1 MIDTN
6 RTVWTP
12 LKPPLRSA
20 ASRQIFI
27 AHARSL
33 ARAQK
38 ALDNGAAMTRKRNE
52 FAQAA
57 RASRYVDKQA
67 LLAAGLILSDLA
79 IQGWRI
85 RVRNECAVVCP
96 PLIESENRAAEKAR
110 IRRQELVKRDAQL
123 RQPSVQAFLQSM
135 ERSRLFDNKFVS
147 IFSLMRDGRELAEKL
162 RAVRLHQG
170 DERDS
175 SLNDVVDPYIDFVR
189 SETSKCAH
197 TGLRLMDVWRY
208 FRHNWSNQYTSVP
221 GRSMLFL
228 VRDKAAPLHPV
239 IGIGALCSPI
249 MQLRE
254 RDEWI
259 GWQSEAFLAHV
270 RANPSQKLA
279 KWLVETLDGA
289 ISEVYIDDFI
299 ENGILSARDLTA
311 PTEDVI
317 GRLLAEGLEQREA
330 HHRFARQRDHKRPRS
345 HVEESWAARARSH
358 LFRSKRA
365 LSLASYLSIRAVLRE
380 GGQGQLT
387 QERLAALAACP
398 RGADAIKKILRK
410 AKADR
415 VGICVAD
422 ISVCGAVQP
431 YNAIL
436 GGKLVAMLAAS
447 PEITLEYRR
456 RYSDAQSEIA
466 SAMAGRPIRR
476 VPHLVLLGTTS
487 LYGVGSSQY
496 NRIRVPCSRIG
507 GSAIEELRYEELG
520 HSESFGTSHYADDT
534 VEALT
539 ELAQQTANGSRVNSI
554 FGEGVSPK
562 LRKVRRG
569 LELLGLPAEVL
580 LRHYRHRIVYG
591 VSLIRN
597 LRDYLLGLDPDP
609 NYFVPVEASAT
620 ATAQIGAWW
629 RERWLRNRI
638 ESDDVLTEV
647 ERHTLVR
654 PVQHGA
660 RVTVLPEG
668 SQA

>member
-1 MIDTN
+1 M
-6 RTVWTP
+6 
-12 LKPPLRSA
+12 S
-20 ASRQIFI
+20 
-27 AHARSL
+27 
-33 ARAQK
+33 
-38 ALDNGAAMTRKRNE
+38 RKRTE
-52 FAQAA
+52 FAKAA
-57 RASRYVDKQA
+57 LASGYIDKQV
-67 LLAAGLILSDLA
+67 LLAVGLILSDLA

-85 RVRNECAVVCP
+85 RVRSQSVAVCP
-96 PLIESENRAAEKAR
+96 PLIESENRGAEKAR

-123 RQPSVQAFLQSM
+123 RQPSVQAFLRSM
-135 ERSRLFDNKFVS
+135 ERSRLFDHNFVS
-147 IFSLMRDGRELAEKL
+147 IFSLMRDGRELADKL
-162 RAVRLHQG
+162 RAARLHPANG
-170 DERDS
+170 RDVALS
-175 SLNDVVDPYIDFVR
+175 GVVDPYIEFVKT
-189 SETSKCAH
+189 EASKCAH
-197 TGLRLMDVWRY
+197 TGMRLMDIWRY

-221 GRSMLFL
+221 GRSMLFM

-259 GWQSEAFLAHV
+259 GWQPEAFLAHV
-270 RANPSQKLA
+270 RANPSQRLA
-279 KWLVETLDGA
+279 KWFVETLDGA

-299 ENGILSARDLTA
+299 EDGILTARDLTA
-311 PTEDVI
+311 PGEGAI
-317 GRLLAEGLEQREA
+317 GRLLAEGLEQRES
-330 HHRFARQRDHKRPRS
+330 HHRFARQREHKRFHS
-345 HVEESWAARARSH
+345 NVEDKWVERARSH

-365 LSLASYLSIRAVLRE
+365 LALASYLRIRAVLKE
-380 GGQGQLT
+380 AGKGPFT
-387 QERLAALAACP
+387 AERLETLAGSP
-398 RGADAIKKILRK
+398 RGVDAIKKILRK
-410 AKADR
+410 AKGDR

-447 PEITLEYRR
+447 PEVALEYRH

-476 VPHLVLLGTTS
+476 APHLVLLGTTS

-496 NRIRVPCSRIG
+496 NRIRVPCDRLG
-507 GSAIEELRYEELG
+507 GATDENLRYKELG
-520 HSESFGTSHYADDT
+520 HSESFGTSQYADDT

-539 ELAQQTANGSRVNSI
+539 ELAQQSANGSRVNSI

-569 LELLGLPAEVL
+569 LELLGLPADVL

-597 LRDYLLGLDPDP
+597 LRDYLLGLDPEP
-609 NYFVPVEASAT
+609 SYFVPVDASAS

-629 RERWLRNRI
+629 LERWLRNRI
-638 ESDDVLTEV
+638 ESDEVLAEV
-647 ERHTLVR
+647 ERHTLIR

-660 RVTVLPEG
+660 RVPVLPEG
-668 SQA
+668 NQASLLSVSE